1 VGNLTQ
7 NEARLVRHLTFL
19 SKRQSAVGNKK
30 ISQFFHS
37 ARALHSW
44 VIALVDSMWVLLLLS
59 FYIFLYIFLLSF
71 FIFISWNMP
80 FFKVWSEDKLKKKFV
95 VAENFGELVS
105 KEKKITPS
113 LNFLPANAV

>member
-1 VGNLTQ
+1 
-7 NEARLVRHLTFL
+7 
-19 SKRQSAVGNKK
+19 
-30 ISQFFHS
+30 
-37 ARALHSW
+37 
-44 VIALVDSMWVLLLLS
+44 
-59 FYIFLYIFLLSF
+59 
-71 FIFISWNMP
+71 MP